1 LESVKTIRAVERAF
15 DVLRVMQGIPQGAT
29 LVELQKATGLSGPT
43 LLRVLKTLIAV
54 KAVRRSTTDQRYRT
68 GVQLQVLAS
77 GMDPVERLA
86 EVAAPWLDRLCEA
99 VEWPS
104 DLAIHKGNEAFMQ
117 VLESSIRQS
126 RFYVRRKG
134 GRTRVNLFGSAAG
147 SAFLAALTPERRKE
161 LAAAARAGRDVHNA
175 NALAAGDLESRVLQA
190 RRHGYAA
197 RHRVYRG
204 GSFNGAPRDDGLHAI
219 AVPVIHSGFV
229 LGALNINW
237 NRSAMTEKEMVRTH
251 LPTLR
256 EAARGIAEAAA
267 AQGLVEELPGIEV
280 GEDAFWRSEV
290 RPP

>member
-1 LESVKTIRAVERAF
+1 MKYVESVKTIRAVERAF
-15 DVLRVMQGIPQGAT
+15 AVLRVMQGMPQGAT

-43 LLRVLKTLIAV
+43 LLRVLKTLIGV
-54 KAVRRSTTDQRYRT
+54 QAVRRSATDQRYRPS
-68 GVQLQVLAS
+68 VQLKVLAS

-104 DLAIHKGNEAFMQ
+104 DLAIHSGNAPFMQ

-147 SAFLAALTPERRKE
+147 SAFLAALTPERRME
-161 LAAAARAGRDVHNA
+161 LTAATRGGRDVHNG
-175 NALAAGDLESRVLQA
+175 NALAAGDLEARVSQA
-190 RRHGYAA
+190 RKLGYAA

-204 GSFNGAPRDDGLHAI
+204 GPFNGAPRDDGLFAI
-219 AVPVIHSGFV
+219 AVPVVHSGFV

-237 NRSAMTEKEMVRTH
+237 NRSAMTEREMVRTH
-251 LPTLR
+251 LAALR
-256 EAARGIAEAAA
+256 EAARGIAGTAAV
-267 AQGLVEELPGIEV
+267 QGLVEELPGIEV
-280 GEDAFWRSEV
+280 AESVLAFS
-290 RPP
+290 